1 MTNHEMEKIYESLAR
16 KIDHFGKQKSDIFLV
31 KLVLLLSKKKFKD
44 LDQILNYIEE
54 ASLDLDN

>member
-31 KLVLLLSKKKFKD
+31 KLVLLLSKKFKD

-54 ASLDLDN
+54 ASSDLDN

>member
-16 KIDHFGKQKSDIFLV
+16 KIDQFGKQKSDIFLV
-31 KLVLLLSKKKFKD
+31 KLVLLLSKKFKN
-44 LDQILNYIEE
+44 LDQILNYIED

>member
-16 KIDHFGKQKSDIFLV
+16 KIDHFGKQNSDIFLV
-31 KLVLLLSKKKFKD
+31 KLVLLLSKKFKD

>member
-16 KIDHFGKQKSDIFLV
+16 KIDHIGKQKSDIFLV
-31 KLVLLLSKKKFKD
+31 KLVLLLSKKFKD